1 MIPPWS
7 TRKTISYYTVQMLTC
22 SELLKFIA
30 RLGTACLLAWVLS
43 GLSGCDQ
50 SNTSTVP
57 SSSDGLASATPPS
70 AEHTPLRKSLP
81 ATPTPPPDDRPRIV
95 AFGDSLTAGLG
106 VAPEQS
112 YPTQLQKQLDALGYR
127 YQVLNA
133 GVSGDTSA
141 GGLRRVSWVLAGKP
155 QVVILE
161 LGGNDGLRGLGLPET
176 RSHLDAII
184 RQLKDAHVRVI
195 LAGMKLPPNYGE
207 EYTARFEAMYRDLAQ
222 LYELPLI
229 PFLLEGVGG
238 ERTLNQADGIHPTG
252 EGYRIVVKNILRSLL
267 PVLKD
272 ASTNNSPAKKKKA

>member
-1 MIPPWS
+1 
-7 TRKTISYYTVQMLTC
+7 MLTC
-22 SELLKFIA
+22 SE
-30 RLGTACLLAWVLS
+30 RLNFVVRQGTACLLALILG

-50 SNTSTVP
+50 SSTP
-57 SSSDGLASATPPS
+57 TASSSADNLAPATPPS
-70 AEHTPLRKSLP
+70 SERTPLRETPP
-81 ATPTPPPDDRPRIV
+81 ATSIPPADNRPRII

-106 VAPEQS
+106 VIPEQS
-112 YPTQLQKQLDALGYR
+112 YPTQLQKQLDALGYH

-155 QVVILE
+155 RVVILE

-184 RQLKDAHVRVI
+184 RQLQDARVQVI

-222 LYELPLI
+222 LHGLPLI

-238 ERTLNQADGIHPTG
+238 EKSLNQADGIHPTG
-252 EGYRIVVKNILRSLL
+252 DGYRIVVENVLRSLL

-272 ASTNNSPAKKKKA
+272 TSTNSSAKKKKT